1 MGYSWDFTPVLLAF
15 DLLLLGLANTLMLT
29 ALAFLLGLPVGIA
42 LALARLSRRRLI
54 AWPVGL
60 VVDFLRCTPALVQ
73 LFWLFFA
80 LPRLLPV
87 RLSPFGAAL
96 LALTVLSAA
105 FVSEVFRG
113 GIVSVERTQWEGAR
127 AIGMTSRQAM
137 RRVILPQAVKRMIPV
152 FLERLV
158 ELLKMSTIAST
169 ISYPDLLFRAQDI
182 AQATY
187 RPLEVFTVTAL
198 LYLVV
203 IVATSEATRRVER
216 HLGRSG
222 EGTVH

>member
-1 MGYSWDFTPVLLAF
+1 M
-15 DLLLLGLANTLMLT
+15 DLLLLGLGNTLMLT

-42 LALARLSRRRLI
+42 LALARLSRHRVI

-60 VVDFLRCTPALVQ
+60 MVDFLRCTPALVQ

-96 LALTVLSAA
+96 MALTVLSAA

-203 IVATSEATRRVER
+203 IAATSEATRRVER
-216 HLGRSG
+216 HLARSG